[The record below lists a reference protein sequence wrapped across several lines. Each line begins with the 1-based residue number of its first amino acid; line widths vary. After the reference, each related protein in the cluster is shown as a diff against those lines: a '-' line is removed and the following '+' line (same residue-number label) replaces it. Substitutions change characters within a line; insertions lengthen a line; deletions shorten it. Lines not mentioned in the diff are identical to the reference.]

1 MYDGQMSAP
10 SPLLLAQ
17 TVSYCSREKLL
28 LSKNA
33 RPSSGAILIISFSGG
48 FTIEALAL
56 AAVRP
61 VFEPIFLIKNWH
73 LFSCQALTL
82 CSS

>member
-1 MYDGQMSAP
+1 MSAP

-17 TVSYCSREKLL
+17 TALYCPLEKLL

-33 RPSSGAILIISFSGG
+33 RPSSGAILVISGG

-61 VFEPIFLIKNWH
+61 VFEPIVLIIK
-73 LFSCQALTL
+73 LASFFPAKL
-82 CSS
+82 